1 MTTIANDGQDESNMN
16 SSISPRSNNNLV
28 SSNGNLNGSA
38 KNNSNDCDI
47 NSKNEVKMHESL
59 YRMIVSQL
67 LYDGHQ
73 QIAVALSGII
83 QVINTKLKF

>member
-1 MTTIANDGQDESNMN
+1 MATMLNDAQDEPNMN
-16 SSISPRSNNNLV
+16 DELSP
-28 SSNGNLNGSA
+28 NGNLNGSA

-47 NSKNEVKMHESL
+47 NSKNEVKLHESL

-83 QVINTKLKF
+83 QVIRSKIKI